1 MMLQNVALH
10 DPVDQTRSVP
20 LCVTLILNC
29 PGIMGGMSG
38 TDIPTNSQPASELLS
53 LAEEVA
59 HEAGELLLA
68 YASKNER
75 ISVAAVKSSPTDV
88 VTAAD
93 TASESLIRQRL
104 HAVRPDDAFLGE
116 EGDDVAGTSGVT
128 WVVDPLDGTV
138 NYLYGIPAYGVSIAA
153 TVSGQTVAGVVL
165 CPPTGEIWTAVRGG
179 GAFLNGQRVSATPVT
194 DLGQTL
200 VGTGFWYD
208 AGLRARQAQLL
219 TRVLPTVRD
228 IRRIGAAAV
237 DLCGVACGRLDA
249 FYEVGLKP
257 WDLAAGLLIA
267 EEAGV
272 RTAGLPG
279 EPADGRLTVAA
290 APGVFD
296 DLYALLLDAGAAEL
310 HR

>member
-1 MMLQNVALH
+1 
-10 DPVDQTRSVP
+10 
-20 LCVTLILNC
+20 
-29 PGIMGGMSG
+29 MSG
-38 TDIPTNSQPASELLS
+38 TDTPTNSQVASELLA

-68 YASKNER
+68 YASKTDR
-75 ISVAAVKSSPTDV
+75 ISVEAVKSSPTDV

-93 TASESLIRQRL
+93 TASEGLIRQRL
-104 HAVRPDDAFLGE
+104 LAARPDDAILGE
-116 EGDDVAGTSGVT
+116 EGAESAGTSGVT

-153 TVSGQTVAGVVL
+153 QAGGQTLAGVVL
-165 CPPTGEIWTAVRGG
+165 CPPTSDVWTGTRGG
-179 GAFLNGQRVSATPVT
+179 GAFLNGRRIEVNPVT
-194 DLGQTL
+194 ELGQTL

-208 AGLRARQAQLL
+208 AALRARQAELL
-219 TRVLPTVRD
+219 THVLPTVRD

-249 FYEVGLKP
+249 FYEVGLKR

-267 EEAGV
+267 EEAGA

-279 EPADGRLTVAA
+279 EPADGRLAVAA
-290 APGVFD
+290 APGVFE
-296 DLYALLLDAGAAEL
+296 DLYSLLLESGAAEL

>member
-1 MMLQNVALH
+1 MMLQNVALR

-20 LCVTLILNC
+20 SGVTLIWNC
-29 PGIMGGMSG
+29 PGTMEDMSG

-68 YASKNER
+68 HASKNER

-153 TVSGQTVAGVVL
+153 TVSGQTIAGVVL
-165 CPPTGEIWTAVRGG
+165 CPPTGEVWTAVRGG
-179 GAFLNGQRVSATPVT
+179 GAFLNGRRVSANPVT

-208 AGLRARQAQLL
+208 AALRARQAQLL
-219 TRVLPTVRD
+219 TSILPAVRD

-272 RTAGLPG
+272 RTAGLPTH
-279 EPADGRLTVAA
+279 PADGRLTVAA

-296 DLYALLLDAGAAEL
+296 ALYTLLLESGAAEL

>member
-1 MMLQNVALH
+1 ME
-10 DPVDQTRSVP
+10 D
-20 LCVTLILNC
+20 
-29 PGIMGGMSG
+29 MSG
-38 TDIPTNSQPASELLS
+38 TDTPTNSQPASELLA

-59 HEAGELLLA
+59 HEAGELLLE
-68 YASKNER
+68 YASKTER

-104 HAVRPDDAFLGE
+104 LAARPHDAILGE
-116 EGDDVAGTSGVT
+116 EGAESAGTSGVT

-153 TVSGQTVAGVVL
+153 VAGGQTLAGVVL
-165 CPPTGEIWTAVRGG
+165 CPPAGDVWTASRRG
-179 GAFLNGQRVSATPVT
+179 GAFLNGRRIEVNPVT

-208 AGLRARQAQLL
+208 ATLRARQAKLL
-219 TRVLPTVRD
+219 THVLPNVRD

-237 DLCGVACGRLDA
+237 DLCAVACGRLDA

-267 EEAGV
+267 EEAGA

-279 EPADGRLTVAA
+279 EPADGRLAVAA

-296 DLYALLLDAGAAEL
+296 ALYALLAESGAGKL
-310 HR
+310 HH

>member
-1 MMLQNVALH
+1 
-10 DPVDQTRSVP
+10 
-20 LCVTLILNC
+20 
-29 PGIMGGMSG
+29 MSG

-93 TASESLIRQRL
+93 TASENLIRQRL
-104 HAVRPDDAFLGE
+104 HAARPDDAFLGE

-153 TVSGQTVAGVVL
+153 TIAGETVAGVVF
-165 CPPTGEIWTAVRGG
+165 CPPTGEAWTAVRGG
-179 GAFLNGQRVSATPVT
+179 GAFLNGRRVSANPVT
-194 DLGQTL
+194 ELGQTL

-208 AGLRARQAQLL
+208 AALRARQAQLL
-219 TRVLPTVRD
+219 TRVLPVVRD

-279 EPADGRLTVAA
+279 SPADGRLAVAA
-290 APGVFD
+290 APGVFED
-296 DLYALLLDAGAAEL
+296 FSALLFESGAAEL